1 MPSSTQLTRP
11 GEINYFKEAFYNQYN
26 LITLGGLAALGFMFS
41 GFFYLAGAFELIYMA
56 MVPTDERFQR
66 YVRSEHNREL
76 LELEEYKRKETL
88 THLTGGERN
97 RLNLVRSIVQDIK
110 DVAAKVDRSSAFLV
124 EQDLTKLDYLEKTF
138 LRMLGSLTLLR
149 HHLQNTS
156 IAEIEK
162 QIAKL
167 EKEIAEASPRLK
179 AIKKRN
185 AEVLRQRLS
194 RLTKAEEDREVLE
207 ANLDT
212 IEDTL
217 KLIRDNVVSLN
228 NPQGISGQIDDVVV
242 NMQES
247 EKLMA
252 SMASLSPDALFEVPA
267 EETLP
272 EGERLQG

>member
-1 MPSSTQLTRP
+1 MPASTQLTQP
-11 GEINYFKEAFYNQYN
+11 KEINYFKEAFYNQYN
-26 LITLGGLAALGFMFS
+26 LITLGGLGALGLMFS
-41 GFFYLAGAFELIYMA
+41 GFLYLAGAFELIYMA

-66 YVRSEHNREL
+66 YVRSEQNRNL
-76 LELEEYKRKETL
+76 LEAEEYQRKETL
-88 THLTGGERN
+88 THLAGADRN

-110 DVAAKVDRSSAFLV
+110 EVASKVDRSSAFLV
-124 EQDLTKLDYLEKTF
+124 EQDLNKLDYLEKTF
-138 LRMLGSLTLLR
+138 LRMLGSLTLLNR
-149 HHLQNTS
+149 HLSATNTGQ
-156 IAEIEK
+156 IQQQIEKLGKEIE
-162 QIAKL
+162 A
-167 EKEIAEASPRLK
+167 ASPRVK
-179 AIKKRN
+179 AIKQRN
-185 AEVLRQRLS
+185 AQILEQRLS

-252 SMASLSPDALFEVPA
+252 SMASLDAEALFESSSD
-267 EETLP
+267 ETLP
-272 EGERLQG
+272 ESERLRS